1 MPQLF
6 VLDGPDSGRT
16 FDLPDGSAVVG
27 RLSTNVVV
35 LSDPRVSR
43 KHFELVRTPAGV
55 HLTDLGSGN
64 GTLVNGV
71 AVQAADLRP
80 GDRLQAGDTVFE
92 FRDETPPPHDHT
104 RIVVR
109 AEVEAEAFKSAV
121 RHTLPADEG
130 SRMLVRPD
138 AATSDWLRGRLA
150 NLTAL
155 YEVTAA
161 VSEILD
167 VDELL
172 GRIVELVVRSTDAD
186 HGCVLLQ
193 DADSGALMP
202 KAARSRAGGG
212 EVVVSRTVAE
222 FVLKERQGVLV
233 ADAAGDERFRAGMSI
248 AQHRIRE
255 VICVPMKGRHG
266 TVGVLFLDTLAP
278 AGLEA
283 TATFTED
290 HLKLAAAVAHQAA
303 LAVEETRYY
312 QALIQAE
319 RLAAVGQ
326 TIAGLSH
333 HIKNIMQGVRFGGD
347 MVRMGLDDGDR
358 ELLLKGWRLV
368 EKNQARIDE
377 LILDMLSFS
386 KEREPALEPAD
397 LASLAADV
405 LEVVRG
411 RADDNGVSLE
421 LTADPLP
428 PVACDPDGVHRA
440 LLNVVSN
447 AVDAVTGRDAPRVA
461 VHLTPVDGFAEI
473 RVTDNGPGLPADKR
487 ADIFKPFVSTKGS
500 RGTGLGLPVSRKTLR
515 EHGGDVTADDADGG
529 GAVFTLRLPLTGAT
543 SP

>member
-1 MPQLF
+1 MPQLV
-6 VLDGPDSGRT
+6 VLDGPDAGRT
-16 FDLPDGSAVVG
+16 FDLPDGPAVVG
-27 RLSTNVVV
+27 RLSTNAVV

-43 KHFELVRTPAGV
+43 KHFELARTPAGV

-80 GDRLQAGDTVFE
+80 GDRLRAGDTLFE

-109 AEVEAEAFKSAV
+109 AEAEAFATAV

-150 NLTAL
+150 NLAAL
-155 YEVTAA
+155 YEATTA

-186 HGCVLLQ
+186 HGCALLHDP
-193 DADSGALMP
+193 DADTLLP
-202 KAARSRAGGG
+202 KAARSRAGGGG

-222 FVLKERQGVLV
+222 FVLTGRQGVLV
-233 ADAAGDERFRAGMSI
+233 ADAAGDERFRAGVSI
-248 AQHRIRE
+248 ARHRIRE

-266 TVGVLFLDTLAP
+266 TVGVLFVDTLAP
-278 AGLEA
+278 AGLDPPP
-283 TATFTED
+283 TFTED

-347 MVRMGLDDGDR
+347 MVRMGLDDGDN
-358 ELLLKGWRLV
+358 ELLVKGWRLV
-368 EKNQARIDE
+368 EKNQTRIDE

-386 KEREPALEPAD
+386 KEREPVLEPTD

-421 LTADPLP
+421 LTSDPLP

-447 AVDAVTGRDAPRVA
+447 AVDAVTGRDAPRVT
-461 VHLTPVDGFAEI
+461 VHVAAADGFAEL
-473 RVTDNGPGLPADKR
+473 RVTDNGPGLPPHKR
-487 ADIFKPFVSTKGS
+487 EEIFKPFVSTKGS

-529 GAVFTLRLPLTGAT
+529 GAVFVLRLPLVR
-543 SP
+543 